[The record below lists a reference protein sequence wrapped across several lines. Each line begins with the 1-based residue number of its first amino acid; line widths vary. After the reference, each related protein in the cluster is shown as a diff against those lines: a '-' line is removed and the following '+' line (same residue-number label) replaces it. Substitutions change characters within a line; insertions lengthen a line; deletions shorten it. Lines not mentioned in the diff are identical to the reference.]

1 MKCNKCQK
9 DIPQKRV
16 ELGFKKCVDCSDTE
30 KYGVVDV
37 VYHKTGNTV
46 EITDSK
52 TADAINKASKRTG
65 YGVMRGMT
73 KGGSKSVS
81 LYKPKGKSMGKAVS
95 TSFVG
100 SEITFNKVGEKAML
114 YFSVEGFDSAMD
126 IIDKAFQEMEINNHQ
141 LNKLKKV
148 FESLNSI

>member
-1 MKCNKCQK
+1 MKCKNCDK
-9 DIPQKRV
+9 DIPQKRI
-16 ELGFKKCVDCSDTE
+16 ELGFKKCVNCSDTE

-46 EITDSK
+46 EIMDAKS
-52 TADAINKASKRTG
+52 AEAINKAAKRSG

-81 LYKPKGKSMGKAVS
+81 SYNPNGKNKGTGAS

-100 SEITFNKVGEKAML
+100 NEISFDKVGEKAML
-114 YFSVEGFDSAMD
+114 FFEVDGIDSAFKV
-126 IIDKAFQEMEINNHQ
+126 IEKAFKNMEINLYQ
-141 LNKLKKV
+141 RNKLFQV
-148 FESLNSI
+148 FENLD

>member
-1 MKCNKCQK
+1 MNCAKCKNE
-9 DIPQKRV
+9 IPAKRA
-16 ELGFKKCVDCSDTE
+16 ELGYKVCVKCSTVESYGCVDI
-30 KYGVVDV
+30 

-52 TADAINKASKRTG
+52 TADAINKASKRSG

-81 LYKPKGKSMGKAVS
+81 LYKPRGKSVGKAVS

-100 SEITFNKVGEKAML
+100 SETTFNKVGEKAML
-114 YFSVEGFDSAMD
+114 YFSVDGLESAIE
-126 IIDKAFQEMEINNHQ
+126 IIDKAFQEMEINIHQ
-141 LNKLKKV
+141 VNKLKKV